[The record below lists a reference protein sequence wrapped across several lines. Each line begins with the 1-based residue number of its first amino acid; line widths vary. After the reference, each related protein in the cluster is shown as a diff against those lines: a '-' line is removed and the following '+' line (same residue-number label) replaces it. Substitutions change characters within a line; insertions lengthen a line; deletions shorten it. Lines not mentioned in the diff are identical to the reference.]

1 MRVFYG
7 PDRRPYNSHPHPG
20 AARVLALFD
29 YSWQDVV
36 GALFLLEIVVTAGTL
51 LAVMHFKR
59 EPMSAIAWSLAVIML
74 PAVGPLLF
82 FVFGYQTISRPIT
95 KRRHRKKAYRSLSAN
110 APAEATPGDGSP
122 PLAVP
127 KRWEVLAKLAHHP
140 DGFPVTPGNRVGL
153 FHEGE
158 AAYAAMLAAIEAAR
172 HHVHIQF
179 FIVRA
184 DDSGRRFFAALAA
197 AARRGVEVRFLFDAV
212 GSYALSSRPVRELIA
227 AGGKTAG
234 FLPVLNP
241 LYRFRI
247 NLRNHRKI
255 VVVDG
260 RVGFTGGLNVGDEYL
275 GRNPKHGYWRDT
287 HLKLEG
293 PAVESLQRV
302 FLEDWHF
309 ATNEAVRGP
318 AYYPPHAPHPGA
330 SLVQIVHSGPDVEYK
345 AIRETYF
352 AGILRGRKR
361 VWIAS
366 PYYVPD
372 AGLRDALVLAGR
384 AGVDVRFLGLF
395 RPDHAVAFFAA
406 RYYWGE
412 LLAAGVQVY
421 QYARGMMHSKYML
434 VDGEWASVGSANF
447 DNRSLLLNYEANAL
461 IYDAAVVAEL
471 EAGFLSDL
479 EWSVRI
485 DPAVFA
491 ARPLASKLAENAAR
505 LLSPVL

>member
-1 MRVFYG
+1 MSLSAFF
-7 PDRRPYNSHPHPG
+7 DRFG
-20 AARVLALFD
+20 
-29 YSWQDVV
+29 QDVA
-36 GALFLLEIVVTAGTL
+36 GGLFLTEIVVTIGTL
-51 LAVMHFKR
+51 LAVLHLKR
-59 EPMSAIAWSLAVIML
+59 EPMSAIAWSLAVVLL
-74 PAVGPLLF
+74 PLVGPLLF
-82 FVFGYQTISRPIT
+82 FVFGHQTITRPI
-95 KRRHRKKAYRSLSAN
+95 KRRKHRKHAYRSLSAN
-110 APAEATPGDGSP
+110 APAEATTGDRAS

-127 KRWEVLAKLAHHP
+127 KRWEVLAKLAHHA
-140 DGFPVTPGNRVGL
+140 DGFPVTPGNRVEVYHDG
-153 FHEGE
+153 
-158 AAYAAMLAAIEAAR
+158 ATAYDAMIAAIEAAK

-184 DDSGRRFFAALAA
+184 DDSGRRFFAALSA
-197 AARRGVEVRFLFDAV
+197 AARRGVEVRFLFDSL
-212 GSYALSSRPVRELIA
+212 GSHALSSRPVRELVA
-227 AGGKTAG
+227 AGGKAAG

-241 LYRFRI
+241 LYRFRV

-255 VVVDG
+255 VVTDG
-260 RVGFTGGLNVGDEYL
+260 RVGFTGGLNIADEYV
-275 GRNPKHGYWRDT
+275 GKVAAFGYWRDT
-287 HLKLEG
+287 HLRITG

-309 ATNEAVRGP
+309 ATNEPARGP
-318 AYYPPHAPHPGA
+318 AYYPPHAAHPGA
-330 SLVQIVHSGPDVEYK
+330 SLVQIVHSGPDTEYK

-372 AGLRDALVLAGR
+372 AGLRDALVLAAR
-384 AGVDVRFLGLF
+384 SGVDVRFLGLF
-395 RPDHAVAFFAA
+395 RPDHWVAFLAA

-412 LLAAGVQVY
+412 LLAAGVKVY
-421 QYARGMMHSKYML
+421 QYGRGMMHSKYML

-471 EAGFLSDL
+471 EVQYLRDL

-485 DPAVFA
+485 DPDVYA
-491 ARPLASKLAENAAR
+491 ARPVIARMAENAAR